1 MNTKLKTAM
10 TVFFE
15 HHPEFSDATKELY
28 LHIERTQLQSSYF
41 IGMVNHDSDKSGE
54 DFFNE
59 FYEN

>member
-10 TVFFE
+10 ALFFE
-15 HHPEFSDATKELY
+15 NHPEFSDATKEMY

-41 IGMVNHDSDKSGE
+41 IGMVSHDSQRSGE
-54 DFFNE
+54 EFFNE